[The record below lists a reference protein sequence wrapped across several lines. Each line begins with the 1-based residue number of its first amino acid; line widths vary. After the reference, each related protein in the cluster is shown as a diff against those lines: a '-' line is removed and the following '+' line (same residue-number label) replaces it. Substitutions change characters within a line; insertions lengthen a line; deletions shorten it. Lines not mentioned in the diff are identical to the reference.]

1 MGIFYDDSAKAEVL
15 KKRLR
20 QKIKNCLAATTDKR
34 FFQGKSTEND
44 EKAVK
49 T

>member
-15 KKRLR
+15 KKRPR
-20 QKIKNCLAATTDKR
+20 QKIKKLRGTTT
-34 FFQGKSTEND
+34 FQGKSTEND

-49 T
+49 TR